1 MTSNKYRNSVLFLR
15 NGFPFEG
22 KWGFPVIMPQ
32 TIETRDIQLISYSD
46 TSTRD
51 TKNNQKGVHFFID
64 DYRFES
70 LYSHPDLSLS
80 RLSKYAFLLTPD
92 FSQYAEMPLWR
103 QIESTG
109 KSRWVGAYW
118 QSKGLKVIPT
128 VTWGLAQT
136 FEFCFDALPK
146 ESIVAVGM
154 IGCRRSRLNF
164 LRGYHAM
171 LEKLSPITVIVF
183 GKPFPEMDGHIVAV
197 DYMTSRRDNS

>member
-1 MTSNKYRNSVLFLR
+1 MIRK
-15 NGFPFEG
+15 
-22 KWGFPVIMPQ
+22 I
-32 TIETRDIQLISYSD
+32 
-46 TSTRD
+46 
-51 TKNNQKGVHFFID
+51 TKREFIFFID

-171 LEKLSPITVIVF
+171 LEKLSPTQTSQLKIARKALC
-183 GKPFPEMDGHIVAV
+183 GKG
-197 DYMTSRRDNS
+197 

>member
-70 LYSHPDLSLS
+70 LYSHPDLSFPNFFGDYRLKPPS
-80 RLSKYAFLLTPD
+80 R
-92 FSQYAEMPLWR
+92 Q
-103 QIESTG
+103 
-109 KSRWVGAYW
+109 
-118 QSKGLKVIPT
+118 
-128 VTWGLAQT
+128 
-136 FEFCFDALPK
+136 
-146 ESIVAVGM
+146 
-154 IGCRRSRLNF
+154 RS
-164 LRGYHAM
+164 G
-171 LEKLSPITVIVF
+171 
-183 GKPFPEMDGHIVAV
+183 
-197 DYMTSRRDNS
+197 